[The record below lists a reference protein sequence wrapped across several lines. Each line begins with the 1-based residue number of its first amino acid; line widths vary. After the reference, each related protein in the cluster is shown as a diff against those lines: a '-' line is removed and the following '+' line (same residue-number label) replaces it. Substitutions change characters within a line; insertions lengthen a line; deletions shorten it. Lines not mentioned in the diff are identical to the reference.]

1 VPAGAAVRPEFI
13 EAARPGRHAAGG
25 RWPAGER
32 YLKVAGRWTCLYR
45 AVDQHGQ
52 VIGVLLPVRR
62 DLTAARRFF
71 TRALRAGTV
80 PVEVTT
86 GHARVYPR
94 VPGELIPSAGQDRQV
109 IHAERKYPDA
119 EAAPQARAMAAA
131 ARRQRPRSRRRRQ
144 RSSSRPIGPDR
155 ACMPGRPPLAA
166 RCFLPAALSLAGA
179 RPVVTPVM
187 RR

>member
-1 VPAGAAVRPEFI
+1 MLPAADWF
-13 EAARPGRHAAGG
+13 AGG
-25 RWPAGER
+25 R
-32 YLKVAGRWTCLYR
+32 YLEIAGRWTCLYR

-86 GHARVYPR
+86 DHARVYPR
-94 VPGELIPSAGQDRQV
+94 VLDELIPSAGEDRQV

-131 ARRQRPRSRRRRQ
+131 ARRQRPRSWRRRQ